1 MSELNISY
9 GVSKMQRIR
18 NVFMYSSFAIFGL
31 YFCIKEGLANSYSIM
46 FFLSL
51 LCFICGVILILMST
65 VWLPAPL
72 LSIDNDKIEA
82 NPQDKKSI
90 IVDWVTI
97 SRVNIGPGYVVFLTE
112 GGQKQRK
119 IDLTNLKYEDVSKVK
134 GKIIELC
141 EYKNIP
147 YSND

>member
-9 GVSKMQRIR
+9 GVSKTQRIT
-18 NVFMYSSFAIFGL
+18 NIFMYSYFAIFGL
-31 YFCIKEGLANSYSIM
+31 YFCIKEGLANTYSIM

-65 VWLPAPL
+65 VWLPASL
-72 LSIDNDKIEA
+72 LIIDNDKIEA
-82 NPQDKKSI
+82 NPQDKKGV

-134 GKIIELC
+134 AKIIELC

>member
-9 GVSKMQRIR
+9 GVSKTQRIT
-18 NVFMYSSFAIFGL
+18 NIIIYSYFAAFGL
-31 YFCIKEGLANSYSIM
+31 YFCVKEGLANSYTVI

-51 LCFICGVILILMST
+51 LCFLLGAILILRST

-82 NPQDKKSI
+82 NPHDKKSI
-90 IVDWVTI
+90 VVDWVAVN
-97 SRVNIGPGYVVFLTE
+97 RVNIGPGYIVFLTD